1 MSYVISSLLRHAL
14 PKSLGLLLIAG
25 SVLAIGDRVNAMTI
39 EGWKYDPEKGQVELE
54 IADGVKP
61 RHFLMAQPARIV
73 VDLQETQIGNA
84 PAQMTYTSGPIQKIT
99 VEQLQP
105 QLTRVTLYM
114 FPSAVFARGQVAI
127 ERVGDGTRGTSDVW
141 TLRPLLKGMEV
152 GTTPTQP
159 PLQIKTQSQTLT
171 QTQPAQTPAP
181 ISQSIP
187 IAVPVAKSEVAP
199 IADRFAGVR
208 PATPPQLEDM
218 PPGMASVVQPSK
230 VPAPIVQPV
239 PTAVKPFALPTKI
252 ETVKPEAV
260 KPETPVVIP
269 IATPKIETVKPE
281 TPKPEIPKIALAKP
295 EVSKV
300 EAVKP
305 VTIVPI
311 SAPVAPVAV
320 PVVVPVPAAPPS
332 VTTLFPPT
340 IAAPVSVSIP
350 IAVPAPQSP
359 QVLAKAE
366 NIVLPDSLPTLA
378 PTGVTQPGTVSVPP
392 LNTIPSVPAVPAQP
406 MAPLPSPAAQ
416 PIVPRSSTPVF
427 SFPLPDRLPQQSPQQ
442 SPQPLYQ
449 PSTSQSFP
457 LPDRIPT
464 VLPNQPAPQSVQQPS
479 LFPTA
484 GIAQPV
490 DRNPIASN
498 PATVQPNVISFGQP
512 LVTSVPPSTVTQTPL
527 QSSPFNATP
536 TGAIVAMNS
545 SDGRMGLP
553 AGTTLMVRY
562 TGISPIVVKGESR
575 KEILT
580 LQSAIRDRNGTI
592 LAPEGTT
599 IYGSFVGKENRFVAE
614 SIVLQGQTISLVA
627 ESPSLGGA
635 RNPSERSLLQNSG
648 IGLLAGVLIGGLSGG
663 NAVGGAAAGAIVS
676 YATAPKVATIQPGQ
690 TLELKLTQDWIIPF
704 GASVSQAVG
713 G

>member
-1 MSYVISSLLRHAL
+1 LLRHAL
-14 PKSLGLLLIAG
+14 PKSLGLLLVAG

-127 ERVGDGTRGTSDVW
+127 DRVGDGNRGTSDVW

-171 QTQPAQTPAP
+171 QTQPTQTP

-199 IADRFAGVR
+199 IADRFAGIQ

-218 PPGMASVVQPSK
+218 PPGMAAVVQPSK
-230 VPAPIVQPV
+230 VPAPIVKPS

-252 ETVKPEAV
+252 ETVKPE
-260 KPETPVVIP
+260 TPVVIP
-269 IATPKIETVKPE
+269 VATPKVETV
-281 TPKPEIPKIALAKP
+281 KPEIPKIALAKP
-295 EVSKV
+295 EAPKV

-359 QVLAKAE
+359 QVLAKAD

-378 PTGVTQPGTVSVPP
+378 PTGVTQPSTVSVPP
-392 LNTIPSVPAVPAQP
+392 LNTIPAVPAVPAQP

-427 SFPLPDRLPQQSPQQ
+427 SFPLPDRLPQQSPQPSSQQSPQPSSQQ

-457 LPDRIPT
+457 LPDRVPT

-479 LFPTA
+479 LFPAA

-512 LVTSVPPSTVTQTPL
+512 LVTSVPPSTMAQIPL
-527 QSSPFNATP
+527 QSSPFNTTQ
-536 TGAIVAMNS
+536 TGAIVVQNS
-545 SDGRMGLP
+545 SDGRVGLP

-580 LQSAIRDRNGTI
+580 LQSAIRDRNGSV